1 MEYDETIFP
10 DSCTFIQ
17 TGTTHVPQE
26 LYKCHTCEFKD
37 NQAICRIC
45 AKTCH
50 VNHDVTRWPSCLC
63 PDIDH
68 ANT

>member
-1 MEYDETIFP
+1 MYHDEIIFS

-17 TGTTHVPQE
+17 TGRTYVDQE

-37 NQAICRIC
+37 NQVICAIC

-50 VNHDVTRWPSCLC
+50 ANHIVTRWTCQC
-63 PDIDH
+63 PQVH
-68 ANT
+68 LLE